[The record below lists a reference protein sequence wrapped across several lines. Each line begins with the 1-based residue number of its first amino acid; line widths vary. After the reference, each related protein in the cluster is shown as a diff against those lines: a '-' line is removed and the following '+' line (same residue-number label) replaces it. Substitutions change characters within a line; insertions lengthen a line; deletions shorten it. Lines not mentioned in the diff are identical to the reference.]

1 MWNHLAIFRSLNFF
15 FTIRIGIQNLKAQ
28 VTDKIP
34 IKISEIKDR
43 PNIISNNSAVL
54 NSKTP
59 NQSLINT
66 NPSFLNVKN
75 DNVKSDLDKNNTGIS
90 KKSFYG
96 SNSKLS
102 NTLKNAISQNESC
115 EFVPST
121 QNDSP
126 VSSKRR
132 KVDVPNEDNME
143 IKKITEIGKALTPKR
158 GLTTNTSCN
167 NNNYNSK
174 NPKFDQENLQNNSKN
189 LKNGSSTVIPPN
201 NNGSIKTW
209 NRNNSNKTLG
219 KG

>member
-1 MWNHLAIFRSLNFF
+1 M
-15 FTIRIGIQNLKAQ
+15 
-28 VTDKIP
+28 
-34 IKISEIKDR
+34 
-43 PNIISNNSAVL
+43 
-54 NSKTP
+54 
-59 NQSLINT
+59 
-66 NPSFLNVKN
+66 
-75 DNVKSDLDKNNTGIS
+75 
-90 KKSFYG
+90 
-96 SNSKLS
+96 
-102 NTLKNAISQNESC
+102 
-115 EFVPST
+115 
-121 QNDSP
+121 
-126 VSSKRR
+126 
-132 KVDVPNEDNME
+132 DVPNEDNME